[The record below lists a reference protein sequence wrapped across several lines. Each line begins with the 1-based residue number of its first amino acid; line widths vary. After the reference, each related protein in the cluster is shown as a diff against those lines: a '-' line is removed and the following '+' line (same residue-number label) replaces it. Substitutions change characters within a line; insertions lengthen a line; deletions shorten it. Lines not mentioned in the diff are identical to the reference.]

1 MLAQLTIH
9 LDGIESLIPVAD
21 NQTLLDAAAAAG
33 LELPSMCR
41 AGHCSA
47 CAVKLIAGRVTMDT
61 CAALSKRD
69 RDSGLILACQAIPE
83 TETLTIS
90 YD

>member
-21 NQTLLDAAAAAG
+21 NQTLLDAAQAAG
-33 LELPSMCR
+33 IELPHICR
-41 AGHCSA
+41 RGSCSA
-47 CAVKLIAGRVTMDT
+47 CAVMLIAGRVTMND
-61 CAALSKRD
+61 CKALSKRD